1 MPLDDLAE
9 LALRVMGQERVNQAQ
24 TMPDAIDVAVGLTD
38 RTAGRSGAG
47 VLVTGSVVSAGDA
60 RRLLKGT
67 S

>member
-1 MPLDDLAE
+1 LDDLVE
-9 LALRVMGQERVNQAQ
+9 LALRVMGRERVNQAQ
-24 TMPDAIDVAVGLTD
+24 TMPDAIEVAVDLAD

-47 VLVTGSVVSAGDA
+47 VLVTGSVVTAGDA